1 MKMMICCAI
10 ANRPCSIKPEYYA
23 TMQKLKSRF
32 HLSEN
37 QAQGAICTVANN
49 LYGRKEYGE

>member
-1 MKMMICCAI
+1 MD
-10 ANRPCSIKPEYYA
+10 PGSVKPEYYA
-23 TMQKLKSRF
+23 TMHKLKSKF

-37 QAQGAICTVANN
+37 QAQGARCTVANN

>member
-1 MKMMICCAI
+1 MKMMIFRPI
-10 ANRPCSIKPEYYA
+10 TNGPCSVKPEYYA
-23 TMQKLKSRF
+23 TMHKLKSKF

-37 QAQGAICTVANN
+37 QAQGARCTVANN